1 MTRLVLIL
9 AACFCAGTISAQE
22 LRFSEIFGSGM
33 VLQRETEIELRGV
46 CAPGESVSVSTSW
59 LSGKLRTYA
68 GEDGRWSVSMQTPEA
83 SFEPQSIAAKS
94 GRETAVLEDVLIGDV
109 WFVGGQSNMQMNF
122 RGNPDQPVNRAQE
135 ILLDAPNPSI
145 RLFRVNNSWS
155 LEPSDEMAT
164 DSGWTYADPENI
176 KEFSVAGYVFGLR
189 IQRILDIPIGLVQ
202 SAHGGS
208 TAEAWIDRETLE
220 EFGEFDLDLDALV
233 LISEL
238 DTAGRTVS
246 VSAYS
251 QKPLSVDM
259 KEAISGNVNNAVE
272 EYRLASYDI
281 KGLKK
286 ILEEVRVD
294 IPVSTYTMDDS
305 GQEKITS
312 SEVYMII
319 SLVLSV
325 IIYMFIAMFSA
336 MVMQSVIEEKS
347 TRVVEVLI
355 SSVNSLELMFGKIIG
370 VAAVALTQ
378 FFLWIVLTAVIVL
391 GVSPF
396 IGMDTITASATIQG
410 DQMTQMAE
418 GLGVDPSMMGPAGMT
433 SGTEMLSVTSD
444 SELSTIMAT
453 LAGLNYGE
461 ILLSFIIYFVLGY
474 LLYASLFAAIGSA
487 VENEADTQQLQMPV
501 TIPLLLAFFIAF
513 YAFKA
518 PDSQVVFWGSIIP
531 FTSPIVMLARIPFG
545 VPFWELAL
553 SIGLL
558 LVTFVAMA
566 YVSAKIYKVGILMY
580 GKKTT
585 FRDLYKWLK
594 QK

>member
-1 MTRLVLIL
+1 MDFRIVNVIIAREYLTKVRKKSFLLTTFLGPVFFAALCILPSLIML
-9 AACFCAGTISAQE
+9 MAEDKGKRVGVVDQSGIVMPYMVD
-22 LRFSEIFGSGM
+22 SE
-33 VLQRETEIELRGV
+33 
-46 CAPGESVSVSTSW
+46 
-59 LSGKLRTYA
+59 
-68 GEDGRWSVSMQTPEA
+68 QTD
-83 SFEPQSIAAKS
+83 FMDFS
-94 GRETAVLEDVLIGDV
+94 GR
-109 WFVGGQSNMQMNF
+109 
-122 RGNPDQPVNRAQE
+122 PVDS
-135 ILLDAPNPSI
+135 LK
-145 RLFRVNNSWS
+145 NS
-155 LEPSDEMAT
+155 
-164 DSGWTYADPENI
+164 Y
-176 KEFSVAGYVFGLR
+176 
-189 IQRILDIPIGLVQ
+189 
-202 SAHGGS
+202 
-208 TAEAWIDRETLE
+208 
-220 EFGEFDLDLDALV
+220 FDLDLDALV
-233 LISEL
+233 LISGL
-238 DTAGRTVS
+238 DTVSRTVS

-259 KEAISGNVNNAVE
+259 KETLSRNVANAVE
-272 EYRLASYDI
+272 EYRLESYDI
-281 KGLKK
+281 KGLRQ
-286 ILEEVRVD
+286 ILEDVRVD
-294 IPVSTYTMDDS
+294 IPVATYTMDAS

-312 SEVYMII
+312 SEVYMAI

-355 SSVNSLELMFGKIIG
+355 SSVDSLELMFGKIIG

-396 IGMDTITASATIQG
+396 VGMDTLAASTAAMS
-410 DQMTQMAE
+410 MTPEMN
-418 GLGVDPSMMGPAGMT
+418 VMPDVST
-433 SGTEMLSVTSD
+433 SGELAAVMSTLSS
-444 SELSTIMAT
+444 
-453 LAGLNYGE
+453 LNYGE
-461 ILLSFIIYFVLGY
+461 ILLSFLIYFVLGY

-558 LVTFVAMA
+558 LVTFIAMA